1 MHRVKEARS
10 AMSFLVQK
18 IFFLVHKIQ
27 KSQSN
32 INKIFGLLVS
42 SVLVFSSNAL
52 MMSKKRRSRENV
64 EARPTT
70 KGLGFRV

>member
-42 SVLVFSSNAL
+42 SLCSAQT
-52 MMSKKRRSRENV
+52 R
-64 EARPTT
+64 
-70 KGLGFRV
+70 